1 MAIITDNRPK
11 IENTLDGVEM
21 TIDTS
26 SRFVYEQYIKIYENK
41 YSFLREITANAFDA
55 VIELWERDYQ
65 DTYTKSDFLAENP
78 IVLGVYADAS
88 GHYISIKE
96 TKGIG
101 MSPERMRE
109 YLKITNST
117 KRESEHQIG
126 AKGIG
131 RLSALAYQN
140 EYYIETVYDGIK
152 YFYMVDFYNN
162 APKIT
167 STHSMPTNEP
177 NHTKVKIYVV
187 DFEHEKRYIE
197 EYIDANLSYFEN
209 LVVEQLKFYYELNRY
224 EDRGF
229 YYLYEETSTS
239 NYRSYNGTHISILL
253 GSIPYTVSVNSL
265 KLTNHQTELFVHTLG
280 CQKYIIKFNVSDL
293 DVVASRDTLSLTDR
307 TVEALKV
314 ALFKV
319 IEDIHRLQNIIF
331 AELWNSSPKDSNS
344 FKTLNSFFRDGT
356 LVCQNVFF
364 SKSTKLTSLQNNSGI
379 RRSFQDWF
387 SDRNYEFT
395 KFDGN
400 GSKPKQYRLRVGDS
414 STVLISDSKLPVKHR
429 KAKYIIFEDTYTI
442 GHDLSNLKKFIPV
455 KSSAEFIEE
464 DKLERAANKEDKVS
478 EKNEVYCYLYN
489 SGIRG
494 EVTDRATFKEIVD
507 KDTSVDDRVIYHALY
522 NRETKNQWM
531 NIANVIV
538 TVEPNCI
545 IFLTT
550 ENNANRM
557 KKEGLPHVNTIPLN
571 VNKIADSYLFGQIHS
586 NASKYLCTSSD
597 CNNFDKVLRDILQK
611 HDWKSSQEAWT
622 YFENIKGLYSKFYSD
637 KIELQ
642 FEIKFGKADYT
653 PELYDIFYDC
663 SVNIQNIGKEYRILF
678 TELESYIKTQMMIH
692 YLPLRGYSSTV
703 VDFDVLEVQQKVL
716 NLYPKSDEII
726 SFDFDEVSVINKLAI
741 N

>member
-11 IENTLDGVEM
+11 VESTLNGVEM

-55 VIELWERDYQ
+55 VIELWERDYI
-65 DTYTKSDFLAENP
+65 DTYTKADFLAENP
-78 IVLGVYADAS
+78 IVLGVYKDAS

-167 STHSMPTNEP
+167 STYDMPTDEP

-187 DFEHEKRYIE
+187 DFDHEKRYIE
-197 EYIDANLSYFEN
+197 EYIQTNLSYFEN
-209 LVVEQLKFYYELNRY
+209 LVVEQLKFDYNLNKY
-224 EDRGF
+224 EDKDF
-229 YYLYEETSTS
+229 YYLYKEVSS
-239 NYRSYNGTHISILL
+239 VANYRSHQVSYINILL
-253 GSIPYTVSVNSL
+253 GSIPYQVSRSSL
-265 KLTNHQTELFVHTLG
+265 KLSSNESNLFEETLAY
-280 CQKYIIKFNVSDL
+280 QKYIIKFNVSDL
-293 DVVASRDTLSLTDR
+293 DVVASRDTLSMTDR
-307 TVEALKV
+307 TVEALRDR
-314 ALFKV
+314 LFKV
-319 IEDIHRLQNIIF
+319 IADIQKLQDIVF
-331 AELWNSSPKDSNS
+331 SELWNSSPQDPNS
-344 FKTLNSFFRDGT
+344 FKLLNILFRDGN
-356 LVCQNVFF
+356 LIYKNLFF
-364 SKSTKLTSLQNNSGI
+364 DRNTKLTSFQNNSGI
-379 RRSFQDWF
+379 RRSFRDWF
-387 SDRNYEFT
+387 SEQNYEFT

-400 GSKPKQYRLRVGDS
+400 GSKPKQYNLRVGDS
-414 STVLISDSKLPVKHR
+414 SVVLISDSKLPVKHR
-429 KAKYIIFEDTYTI
+429 KNKYIIFEDTYYVNRDIT
-442 GHDLSNLKKFIPV
+442 DLKKFIRV

-464 DKLERAANKEDKVS
+464 DRVERALNKEDKIS

-494 EVTDRATFKEIVD
+494 EVTSKATFKEIIDGNTD
-507 KDTSVDDRVIYHALY
+507 KVIYHALY
-522 NRETKNQWM
+522 NRETKNNWM

-557 KKEGLPHVNTIPLN
+557 KKEELQHINTIPLN
-571 VNKIADSYLFGQIHS
+571 VNKIADSYLFSIIHD
-586 NASKYLCTSSD
+586 NASKYLCISSD
-597 CNNFDKVLRDILQK
+597 SVNFDNVLRDIMQK
-611 HDWKSSQEAWT
+611 HNWKNSQEAWT
-622 YFENIKGLYSKFYSD
+622 YYENIKGLHSKFYSD
-637 KIELQ
+637 KVELQ
-642 FEIKFGKADYT
+642 FAIKFGKADYT

-663 SVNIQNIGKEYRILF
+663 SVNIKNVGKEYPLLF
-678 TELESYIKTQMMIH
+678 TELETYIKAQMMIG
-692 YLPLRGYSSTV
+692 YLSLHWYTSTTI
-703 VDFDVLEVQQKVL
+703 DLDVLEVKQKVL
-716 NLYPKSDEII
+716 NLYPKSEEII
-726 SFDFDEVSVINKLAI
+726 SFDFDEVDIVNKV
-741 N
+741 NN

>member
-65 DTYTKSDFLAENP
+65 DTYTKSNFLAENP

-177 NHTKVKIYVV
+177 NHTKVKIYVENF
-187 DFEHEKRYIE
+187 DHEKKYIE

-209 LVVEQLKFYYELNRY
+209 LVVEQLKFNYKLNQY
-224 EDRGF
+224 EDKDF
-229 YYLYEETSTS
+229 YYLYKESSIT
-239 NYRSYNGTHISILL
+239 NYRSYNGSHISILL
-253 GSIPYTVSVNSL
+253 GSIPYSVRVDSL
-265 KLTNHQTELFVHTLG
+265 KLTSNQISVFGNVLG

-293 DVVASRDTLSLTDR
+293 DVVASRDNLSLTDR
-307 TVEALKV
+307 TVEALRV
-314 ALFKV
+314 NLFKV
-319 IEDIHRLQNIIF
+319 IEDIRKLQDEVF
-331 AELWNSSPKDSNS
+331 SELWKNSPGDYNS
-344 FKTLNSFFRDGT
+344 FKALNSLFNNGT
-356 LVCQNVFF
+356 LVYKNVFF
-364 SKSTKLTSLQNNSGI
+364 NKHTNLISLQNNSGI
-379 RRSFQDWF
+379 RRNFMDWF
-387 SDRNYEFT
+387 SSKSYEFT

-400 GSKPKQYRLRVGDS
+400 GTKPRLHTIGIGNS
-414 STVLISDSKLPVKHR
+414 YITLITDSKLPVKHR
-429 KAKYIIFEDTYTI
+429 KNKYIIFEDNYSYTP
-442 GHDLSNLKKFIPV
+442 DFSELKKFIPE
-455 KSSAEFIEE
+455 KPSAKFIEE
-464 DKLERAANKEDKVS
+464 DRAERALLNKEDKIS

-489 SGIRG
+489 DKVRG
-494 EVTDRATFKEIVD
+494 EVTTKKEFNDIIDTNTNKIV
-507 KDTSVDDRVIYHALY
+507 YHALY
-522 NRETKNQWM
+522 NRETKN
-531 NIANVIV
+531 
-538 TVEPNCI
+538 TVMDVSNLLMSILGDDLLGNDYI

-550 ENNANRM
+550 ETNSNRM
-557 KKEGLPHVNTIPLN
+557 KGIPHINTIPLD
-571 VNKIADSYLFGQIHS
+571 VNKIADAYIVSAIHS
-586 NASKYLCTSSD
+586 SPGYFINSASD
-597 CNNFDKVLRDILQK
+597 CAKFNTVLKSVLDKHNWTSAIDAFHYYNNIRKLHSNFYTEKVDL
-611 HDWKSSQEAWT
+611 
-622 YFENIKGLYSKFYSD
+622 KFA
-637 KIELQ
+637 IE
-642 FEIKFGKADYT
+642 FGTADYT
-653 PELYDIFYDC
+653 PELYEIFYDC
-663 SVNIQNIGKEYRILF
+663 RENLHNIGLEYEVVFSDMEYYLASALNITYLGLSTYRFKEV
-678 TELESYIKTQMMIH
+678 K
-692 YLPLRGYSSTV
+692 
-703 VDFDVLEVQQKVL
+703 FDVLETHKRLLSLFPKSGEPMEFEFQKV
-716 NLYPKSDEII
+716 KIEG
-726 SFDFDEVSVINKLAI
+726 
-741 N
+741 